1 MNVTIERK
9 KSDCS
14 ALPKGWQREEV
25 LRKTGLSA
33 GKVDVYYYRLIFLI
47 NYNRF
52 IITLFCEASRFI
64 KQTSFGIFIPLHSFH
79 CIFFVFLI
87 VIKKIFEKEETKL
100 KSSAFHSN

>member
-47 NYNRF
+47 NYNHIVLWGF
-52 IITLFCEASRFI
+52 
-64 KQTSFGIFIPLHSFH
+64 SFH
-79 CIFFVFLI
+79 QANIIRYIHSIAFVSLHFFFVFLI
-87 VIKKIFEKEETKL
+87 VIKKIYEKQETKL

>member
-47 NYNRF
+47 NYNHIVLWGF
-52 IITLFCEASRFI
+52 
-64 KQTSFGIFIPLHSFH
+64 SFH
-79 CIFFVFLI
+79 QANIIRYIHSIAFVSLHFFLCFSLWL
-87 VIKKIFEKEETKL
+87 KKYMKKKKL
-100 KSSAFHSN
+100 N